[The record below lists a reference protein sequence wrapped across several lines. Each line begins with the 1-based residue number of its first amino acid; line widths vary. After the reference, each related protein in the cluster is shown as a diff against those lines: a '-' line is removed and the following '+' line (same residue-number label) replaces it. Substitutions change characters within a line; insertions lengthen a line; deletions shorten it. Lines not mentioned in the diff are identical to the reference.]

1 MKEKV
6 YLQITSGRGPAE
18 CCRVVAL
25 VLERIVRQAQASG
38 LKVEMI
44 EREVGPVNRTLL
56 SATIALQGAASG
68 ELADEWEGTVQWIA
82 QSPYRIYHKRKNWFV
97 GVHSFVL
104 SESQEATERDFRYET
119 LRASGPGGQ
128 HVNKTESAIRITH
141 LPTGTVVECQDERSQ
156 HKNRDRAMKIL
167 RSRLYEAEQERQNAA
182 IAKERKSQVGTGDRS
197 GKIRTYNFPQN
208 RVTDHRLTGDSKNF
222 NIAAI
227 MNGDLDPL
235 IDALTLNQQA
245 QRLQEGAE

>member
-38 LKVEMI
+38 LKVEMV
-44 EREVGPVNRTLL
+44 EREVGPVNRHCFRLPLL
-56 SATIALQGAASG
+56 FKAQRAENWRMNGRNGAMDCPKPVSHLSQA
-68 ELADEWEGTVQWIA
+68 E
-82 QSPYRIYHKRKNWFV
+82 NWFV

-128 HVNKTESAIRITH
+128 HVNKTESAVRAVHI
-141 LPTGTVVECQDERSQ
+141 PSGMSVVASDQRSQ
-156 HKNRDRAMKIL
+156 W
-167 RSRLYEAEQERQNAA
+167 QN
-182 IAKERKSQVGTGDRS
+182 KKPGNGTPVGETFVMDDGTGDDS
-197 GKIRTYNFPQN
+197 GAGK
-208 RVTDHRLTGDSKNF
+208 L
-222 NIAAI
+222 
-227 MNGDLDPL
+227 
-235 IDALTLNQQA
+235 
-245 QRLQEGAE
+245 E

>member
-1 MKEKV
+1 MKEKI

-44 EREVGPVNRTLL
+44 EREVGPANRTLL
-56 SATIALQGAASG
+56 SATIALQGAVSV

-128 HVNKTESAIRITH
+128 HVNKTSSAVRLTH
-141 LPTGTVVECQDERSQ
+141 IPTGIVVSCQNERSQ
-156 HKNRDRAMKIL
+156 VQNRETCMNMLRAKLIEKRESEKMEQLQSLNHLPSKE
-167 RSRLYEAEQERQNAA
+167 EAP
-182 IAKERKSQVGTGDRS
+182 S
-197 GKIRTYNFPQN
+197 GKADSLTSSKD
-208 RVTDHRLTGDSKNF
+208 TDTDTTGTSEENLF
-222 NIAAI
+222 LLREE
-227 MNGDLDPL
+227 NGKLSSIGRFRAPL
-235 IDALTLNQQA
+235 
-245 QRLQEGAE
+245 

>member
-25 VLERIVRQAQASG
+25 VLERIVRQAQANG

-44 EREVGPVNRTLL
+44 EREVGPVNR
-56 SATIALQGAASG
+56 
-68 ELADEWEGTVQWIA
+68 TVQWIA

-128 HVNKTESAIRITH
+128 HVNKTESAVRAVHI
-141 LPTGTVVECQDERSQ
+141 PSGMSVVASDQRSQ
-156 HKNRDRAMKIL
+156 WQNKKLATERLLVKLSSWTMEQAMIQ
-167 RSRLYEAEQERQNAA
+167 AQENWSNHNHLQRGNPV
-182 IAKERKSQVGTGDRS
+182 KV
-197 GKIRTYNFPQN
+197 IRE
-208 RVTDHRLTGDSKNF
+208 
-222 NIAAI
+222 
-227 MNGDLDPL
+227 PL
-235 IDALTLNQQA
+235 I
-245 QRLQEGAE
+245 

>member
-6 YLQITSGRGPAE
+6 YLQITSGRGPTE

-56 SATIALQGAASG
+56 SATIALQGTASG

-104 SESQEATERDFRYET
+104 SESQEVTEHDFRYET
-119 LRASGPGGQ
+119 LRTSGPGGQ
-128 HVNKTESAIRITH
+128 QST
-141 LPTGTVVECQDERSQ
+141 
-156 HKNRDRAMKIL
+156 
-167 RSRLYEAEQERQNAA
+167 RQNRQFVRC
-182 IAKERKSQVGTGDRS
+182 IFLRE
-197 GKIRTYNFPQN
+197 
-208 RVTDHRLTGDSKNF
+208 
-222 NIAAI
+222 
-227 MNGDLDPL
+227 
-235 IDALTLNQQA
+235 
-245 QRLQEGAE
+245 

>member
-1 MKEKV
+1 M
-6 YLQITSGRGPAE
+6 LPGSGIGT
-18 CCRVVAL
+18 
-25 VLERIVRQAQASG
+25 ERIVRQAQASG

-128 HVNKTESAIRITH
+128 HVNKTESAVRAVHIPSGMSVVVSR
-141 LPTGTVVECQDERSQ
+141 PTF
-156 HKNRDRAMKIL
+156 AM
-167 RSRLYEAEQERQNAA
+167 AEQEAGNGTPVG
-182 IAKERKSQVGTGDRS
+182 ETFVVDDGTGDDS
-197 GKIRTYNFPQN
+197 G
-208 RVTDHRLTGDSKNF
+208 TGKLEQS
-222 NIAAI
+222 
-227 MNGDLDPL
+227 
-235 IDALTLNQQA
+235 
-245 QRLQEGAE
+245 

>member
-38 LKVEMI
+38 LKMEMI

-68 ELADEWEGTVQWIA
+68 ELADEWEGTV
-82 QSPYRIYHKRKNWFV
+82 HWFV

-128 HVNKTESAIRITH
+128 HVNKTESAVRAVHI
-141 LPTGTVVECQDERSQ
+141 PSGMSVVASDQRSQ
-156 HKNRDRAMKIL
+156 WQNKKLATERLLVKLSSWTMEQAMIQ
-167 RSRLYEAEQERQNAA
+167 AQENWSNHNHLQRGNPV
-182 IAKERKSQVGTGDRS
+182 KV
-197 GKIRTYNFPQN
+197 IRE
-208 RVTDHRLTGDSKNF
+208 
-222 NIAAI
+222 
-227 MNGDLDPL
+227 PL
-235 IDALTLNQQA
+235 I
-245 QRLQEGAE
+245 

>member
-82 QSPYRIYHKRKNWFV
+82 QSPYRIYHKRKT
-97 GVHSFVL
+97 GL
-104 SESQEATERDFRYET
+104 S
-119 LRASGPGGQ
+119 
-128 HVNKTESAIRITH
+128 VCIRLCCRRVRRLQKEI
-141 LPTGTVVECQDERSQ
+141 S
-156 HKNRDRAMKIL
+156 AMKPYGL
-167 RSRLYEAEQERQNAA
+167 PVRAGSMSTRQSPRSVPFTSRPE
-182 IAKERKSQVGTGDRS
+182 
-197 GKIRTYNFPQN
+197 
-208 RVTDHRLTGDSKNF
+208 
-222 NIAAI
+222 
-227 MNGDLDPL
+227 
-235 IDALTLNQQA
+235 
-245 QRLQEGAE
+245 

>member
-44 EREVGPVNRTLL
+44 EREVGPVNRALL
-56 SATIALQGAASG
+56 SATIALQGTASG

-104 SESQEATERDFRYET
+104 SESQEATERDFR
-119 LRASGPGGQ
+119 
-128 HVNKTESAIRITH
+128 
-141 LPTGTVVECQDERSQ
+141 
-156 HKNRDRAMKIL
+156 
-167 RSRLYEAEQERQNAA
+167 
-182 IAKERKSQVGTGDRS
+182 
-197 GKIRTYNFPQN
+197 
-208 RVTDHRLTGDSKNF
+208 
-222 NIAAI
+222 
-227 MNGDLDPL
+227 
-235 IDALTLNQQA
+235 
-245 QRLQEGAE
+245 